1 MSESLFRKT
10 DDRFPTLIG
19 GRYRPTRV
27 FLDFVGQA
35 QVGLESVGFQS
46 AGVEQVCPAA
56 PSRCKPIPKF
66 HFELLLFN
74 SVPLLKKGENIFIYF
89 FLNMHQGRCLF

>member
-27 FLDFVGQA
+27 FLDFVGHA
-35 QVGLESVGFQS
+35 QVGLESVGFHS
-46 AGVEQVCPAA
+46 DGGVEKVSPQPHLLANQF
-56 PSRCKPIPKF
+56 KNF
-66 HFELLLFN
+66 TLNLLLFN
-74 SVPLLKKGENIFIYF
+74 SVEGPKK
-89 FLNMHQGRCLF
+89 C